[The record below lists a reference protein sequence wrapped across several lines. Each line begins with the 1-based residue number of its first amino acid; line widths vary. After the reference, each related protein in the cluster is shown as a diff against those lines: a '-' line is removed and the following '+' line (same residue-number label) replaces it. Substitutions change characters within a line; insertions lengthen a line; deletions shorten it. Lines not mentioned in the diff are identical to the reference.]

1 MYTTSMKNKSGKYEI
16 NEKDIESVIRFL
28 KIADPENANPETAI
42 AFLEELQ
49 DGFHNLSDN
58 NPDKLLEIYT
68 ELKKNRK
75 IAN

>member
-1 MYTTSMKNKSGKYEI
+1 MTRNSKYEI

-28 KIADPENANPETAI
+28 KIADPDNANPETAI

-49 DGFHNLSDN
+49 EGFHSLSETSPN
-58 NPDKLLEIYT
+58 KLLDIYT

-75 IAN
+75 LSN